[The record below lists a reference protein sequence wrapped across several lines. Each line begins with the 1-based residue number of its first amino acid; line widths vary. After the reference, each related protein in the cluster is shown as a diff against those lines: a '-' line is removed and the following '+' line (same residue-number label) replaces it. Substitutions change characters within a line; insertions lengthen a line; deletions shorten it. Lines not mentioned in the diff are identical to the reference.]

1 MRETLLRL
9 LVDGD
14 NDTVKVQA
22 ARALMALDA
31 FASGDD
37 DEAERTALQEAAIAE
52 AKELVDSLEARLAAM
67 AQGDEQA
74 GDVSE
79 LDTIEQ

>member
-52 AKELVDSLEARLAAM
+52 ARELVDSLEARLAAM
-67 AQGDEQA
+67 AQGDEPA